1 MTPSEQIKDIF
12 KKLPT
17 EEQNQLLKDL
27 PSLRNKSLS
36 RIENSSIV
44 GCPYCKKTDIF
55 KNGKQKGTQRYKCK
69 SCNRNFKAT
78 TGKAFYGIKKR
89 GKFDE
94 YKRIMLKEGLQPLK
108 QMSSRLGIS
117 HQTAFDWRHKILSS
131 MNIETENFNGV
142 TEIDDLWFLY
152 SQKGR
157 QGLKYSRK
165 RGGSKRKGDNDFQ
178 VKMLVT
184 MDRKESTDLSVV
196 RIGRLK
202 SSDIKR
208 KVGEK
213 IHKTATLVS
222 DKHGSISAFAK
233 QNNIK
238 HINFK
243 ASKHMADGEHHVQTV
258 NNLASRIKGKLNHT
272 LRGVSTKYLQNYSNW
287 FKFYELNKNSANIE
301 LEADKILEANIDAWN
316 TFTNNENFYKRFIK
330 EYSKRTYR
338 CPTKRTWKTQLKDT
352 MTLTNLFIYQ

>member
-12 KKLPT
+12 KKLLI

-36 RIENSSIV
+36 IIEDSSIIE
-44 GCPYCKKTDIF
+44 CPYCKRTNIF

-89 GKFDE
+89 AKFDE

-131 MNIETENFNGV
+131 INRETENFNGI

-208 KVGEK
+208 KVGGK
-213 IHKTATLVS
+213 ISKTATLVS

-233 QNNIK
+233 QNNVK

-243 ASKHMADGEHHVQTV
+243 ASEHMADGEHHVQTV
-258 NNLASRIKGKLNHT
+258 SNLASRIKGKLNHT

-287 FKFYELNKNSANIE
+287 FKFYESNKNSANME
-301 LEADKILEANIDAWN
+301 LEADKILERNVDAWN

-352 MTLTNLFIYQ
+352 LTLTNLFIYQ